1 MQFIVNRLYEYLV
14 GLSFIVHSTIVIVTV
29 IQIVSLGLLIG
40 FCGLRQHLWSW

>member
-1 MQFIVNRLYEYLV
+1 MRLKTYA
-14 GLSFIVHSTIVIVTV
+14 